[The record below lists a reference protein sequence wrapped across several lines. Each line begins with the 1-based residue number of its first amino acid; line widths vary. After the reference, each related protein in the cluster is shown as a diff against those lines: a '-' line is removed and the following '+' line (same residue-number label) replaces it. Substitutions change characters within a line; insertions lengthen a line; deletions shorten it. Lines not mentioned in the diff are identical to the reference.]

1 MNLEQ
6 QAARTIARYGML
18 RPGQP
23 VLAALS
29 GGADSVALVCVLR
42 ALGYAVRA
50 YHLNHCLRGEESERD
65 AAFVHSLCTKLD
77 VPLTLEREDAAAYAA
92 QTGES
97 VETAARKLRYAR
109 LSDCAARQ
117 GITRIATAHT
127 ADDNLETM
135 LFHLAR
141 GTGTR
146 GMAGIPPVRGA
157 IVRPLWTATRA
168 EIEAY
173 LSDLG
178 QDFVVDSSNL
188 SLDYTRNRIRHTVV
202 PALRTVN
209 PGCTGAATR
218 LAEQLRRDD
227 DALCILAERAL
238 GQGSPSEGIALAAF
252 DQLPAIQSRMLTAL
266 LRRAGVPMQQVT
278 ERHIGLMNGLLAPG
292 GDRCCNLPAGFRAYR
307 EQGRLRILFEPER
320 APVPLFDGFRG
331 RLWDS
336 STILTVN
343 TKKPG
348 EVFHKTCDTFLADC
362 GTIHFGT
369 LTVRPAAPGDRLTL
383 PGARGAR
390 QLKRLFADLSV
401 PLSVRSRLAVIAD
414 QNGVILAQGVGIDQ
428 SRVPRGGKILE
439 FRFEGL

>member
-6 QAARTIARYGML
+6 QAARTIARYDML
-18 RPGQP
+18 TPGQP

-42 ALGYAVRA
+42 ALGYPVRA

-65 AAFVHSLCTKLD
+65 ADFVHNLCTKLG

-92 QTGES
+92 RSGES
-97 VETAARKLRYAR
+97 IETAARKLRYAR
-109 LSDCAARQ
+109 LADCAARQ

-157 IVRPLWTATRA
+157 IIRPLWTATRA
-168 EIEAY
+168 EVEAY
-173 LSDLG
+173 LAQHG
-178 QDFVVDSSNL
+178 QGFVVDSSNL

-202 PALRTVN
+202 PALRGVN
-209 PGCTGAATR
+209 PGCTSAATR
-218 LAEQLRRDD
+218 LAEQLRQDD

-238 GQGSPSEGIALAAF
+238 GGNDPGEGTALSAF

-266 LRRAGVPMQQVT
+266 LRRAGVPMQQVS
-278 ERHIGLMNGLLAPG
+278 ERTIRLLTGLLTPG

-307 EQGRLRILFEPER
+307 ERGKLRILFEPER
-320 APVPLFDGFRG
+320 PPVSLFDGFRG
-331 RLWDS
+331 RLWDT
-336 STILTVN
+336 STILTVKV
-343 TKKPG
+343 KKPG

-369 LTVRPAAPGDRLTL
+369 LAVRPAAPGDRLTL

>member
-6 QAARTIARYGML
+6 QAARTIARYDML

-50 YHLNHCLRGEESERD
+50 YHLNHCLRGQESERD

-109 LSDCAARQ
+109 LSGCAARQ

-146 GMAGIPPVRGA
+146 GMAGIPPVRGQ
-157 IVRPLWTATRA
+157 IIRPLWTATRA
-168 EIEAY
+168 EVEAY
-173 LSDLG
+173 LSGLG

-202 PALRTVN
+202 PLS
-209 PGCTGAATR
+209 
-218 LAEQLRRDD
+218 L
-227 DALCILAERAL
+227 I
-238 GQGSPSEGIALAAF
+238 
-252 DQLPAIQSRMLTAL
+252 
-266 LRRAGVPMQQVT
+266 
-278 ERHIGLMNGLLAPG
+278 HI
-292 GDRCCNLPAGFRAYR
+292 
-307 EQGRLRILFEPER
+307 
-320 APVPLFDGFRG
+320 
-331 RLWDS
+331 
-336 STILTVN
+336 
-343 TKKPG
+343 
-348 EVFHKTCDTFLADC
+348 
-362 GTIHFGT
+362 
-369 LTVRPAAPGDRLTL
+369 
-383 PGARGAR
+383 
-390 QLKRLFADLSV
+390 
-401 PLSVRSRLAVIAD
+401 
-414 QNGVILAQGVGIDQ
+414 
-428 SRVPRGGKILE
+428 
-439 FRFEGL
+439 

>member
-1 MNLEQ
+1 MICYVPDS
-6 QAARTIARYGML
+6 RFWL
-18 RPGQP
+18 RC
-23 VLAALS
+23 LAVRIRW
-29 GGADSVALVCVLR
+29 GGADSVALVHVLR
-42 ALGYAVRA
+42 ALGYPVRT

-65 AAFVHSLCTKLD
+65 ADFVHSLCIKLD

-109 LSDCAARQ
+109 LSGCAARQGITRIATAHTADDNLETMLFHLARGTGTRGMAGIPPYARLSGCAARQ

-173 LSDLG
+173 LSGLG

-238 GQGSPSEGIALAAF
+238 GQESPSEGIALCAF

-266 LRRAGVPMQQVT
+266 LRRAGVPMQQVS
-278 ERHIGLMNGLLAPG
+278 ERHIGLMTGLLAPV
-292 GDRCCNLPAGFRAYR
+292 
-307 EQGRLRILFEPER
+307 GRHCTC
-320 APVPLFDGFRG
+320 
-331 RLWDS
+331 RL
-336 STILTVN
+336 
-343 TKKPG
+343 
-348 EVFHKTCDTFLADC
+348 
-362 GTIHFGT
+362 
-369 LTVRPAAPGDRLTL
+369 
-383 PGARGAR
+383 
-390 QLKRLFADLSV
+390 
-401 PLSVRSRLAVIAD
+401 
-414 QNGVILAQGVGIDQ
+414 
-428 SRVPRGGKILE
+428 
-439 FRFEGL
+439 